1 MRVSKQ
7 QCTEAYKE
15 LGQLCNQYGA
25 KPAEE
30 LSTAATKAIHNARLT
45 LVEYLLVQAL
55 SLVDTDEEKAIKSIQ
70 DQTLRLESANLSS
83 TDVHPFVWPSCQKVS
98 KGESF
103 K

>member
-7 QCTEAYKE
+7 QCTKAYKE
-15 LGQLCNQYGA
+15 LEQLCNQYGA

-30 LSTAATKAIHNARLT
+30 LSTAATKAIDNARLT

-70 DQTLRLESANLSS
+70 DQTPRLGSANLSS
-83 TDVHPFVWPSCQKVS
+83 TDVHPFVWLSCQKVL